1 MNKTVYK
8 ILTLAVLP
16 IVIIVLTVLIVNS
29 VMKPI
34 KFENEKAKR
43 EAVAIQ
49 RLKDIRTLQT
59 AFKSEAGHYA
69 STFDSLKMF
78 YRGGSITVDM
88 QIGSNDDSVA
98 VENTKAL
105 RKKNPKITA
114 AELLQLSRSGERLV
128 FVIKS
133 KVPVKDTLFNNR
145 PDFCIDSIFVIPFS
159 GEAIGMQTNVKQV
172 SGVPV
177 PLFEATIP
185 YKSLLCGMDNQLR
198 INLDADRKD
207 TGRYPGLM
215 VGSISA
221 PNNNAGN
228 WE

>member
-8 ILTLAVLP
+8 ILTWAVLP
-16 IVIIVLTVLIVNS
+16 IVIVVLCVLIVNS
-29 VMKPI
+29 VLKPI
-34 KFENEKAKR
+34 NFNNEKAQR

-49 RLKDIRTLQT
+49 RLKDLRTIQS

-78 YRGGSITVDM
+78 YNAGSITVEM
-88 QIGSNDDSVA
+88 QIGSKDDSVA
-98 VENTKAL
+98 VENTAAL
-105 RKKNPKITA
+105 KKKQPKITPTEMLA
-114 AELLQLSRSGERLV
+114 LSKAGEKLV
-128 FVIKS
+128 FSIKS
-133 KVPVKDTLFNNR
+133 TIPVRDTLFNNR
-145 PDFCIDSIFVIPFS
+145 SDFSIDSIFVIPFC
-159 GEAIGMQTNVKQV
+159 GEPVQMETVVKEV

-177 PLFEATIP
+177 PLFEAKMP
-185 YKSLLCGMDNQLR
+185 YKSLLRGMDNQLR
-198 INLDADRKD
+198 INLDAERVD
-207 TGRYPGLM
+207 TDRYPGLM